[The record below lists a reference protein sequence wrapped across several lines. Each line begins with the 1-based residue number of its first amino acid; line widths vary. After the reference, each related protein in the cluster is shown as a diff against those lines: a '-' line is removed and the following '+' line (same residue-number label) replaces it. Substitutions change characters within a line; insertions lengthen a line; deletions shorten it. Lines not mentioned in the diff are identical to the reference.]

1 MNSSPRAAA
10 NAAFDFEQLS
20 APPRRE
26 RPPSMEEA
34 QSRAR
39 EIVAR
44 AEAEA
49 DRIRNEARQ
58 QGFAEGHVAGRAE
71 LRAAAEPIVDALSN
85 SIDELRRLQVD
96 VADGVEREAVVLAM
110 EVAEKVVA
118 GTIAVEPERVLDVI
132 RGALRAIVERERV
145 VLMVNPDDLA
155 IVREGLDELAGS
167 LGGMEHVEVQEER
180 RVKRG
185 GAVVRTTVGEVDAR
199 VQTKLARAKEA
210 VEAQLR
216 S

>member
-1 MNSSPRAAA
+1 M
-10 NAAFDFEQLS
+10 
-20 APPRRE
+20 
-26 RPPSMEEA
+26 PSLDEA
-34 QSRAR
+34 GSRAR
-39 EIVAR
+39 AIIAR

-49 DRIRNEARQ
+49 ERIRNEARQ

-71 LRAAAEPIVDALSN
+71 LRASAEPIVQALAASV
-85 SIDELRRLQVD
+85 DELRELQASA
-96 VADGVEREAVVLAM
+96 ADIVEREAVVLAM

-118 GTIAVEPERVLDVI
+118 GAVAVEPERVLDVI

-167 LGGMEHVEVQEER
+167 LGGMGHVEVQEDR
-180 RVKRG
+180 RVARG

-199 VQTKLARAKEA
+199 VQTKLDRAREA
-210 VEAQLR
+210 VEAALGT
-216 S
+216 